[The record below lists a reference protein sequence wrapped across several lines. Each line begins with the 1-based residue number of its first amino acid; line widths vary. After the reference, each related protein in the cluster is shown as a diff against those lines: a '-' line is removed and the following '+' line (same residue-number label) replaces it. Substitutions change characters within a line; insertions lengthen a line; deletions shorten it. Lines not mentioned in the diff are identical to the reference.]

1 MTNQK
6 KLKLIRS
13 QIYENEDN
21 QPQQDSEDG
30 LICTEFDL
38 VKTLLDNFM
47 NPNFLS
53 AAKLDDLN
61 IVLNLQMKENELFS
75 DIVRLAL
82 MLEKR

>member
-13 QIYENEDN
+13 QIVANEDN
-21 QPQQDSEDG
+21 QPQQETEDG
-30 LICTEFDL
+30 FISTEFDL
-38 VKTLLDNFM
+38 VKALVDNYM
-47 NPNFLS
+47 NPKLLS

-75 DIVRLAL
+75 DIVRLAM
-82 MLEKR
+82 MLEQR